1 MTPEVMGPPP
11 PPPAGADPSSVRQWN
26 ERVVVAALADGRPH
40 KVAETAA
47 ATGLTTAS
55 VRAVLRAL
63 GAKGWV
69 ADLAPAQAGIGRPAR
84 TYRLAQPDALTL
96 GIDLGGRAVRA
107 VVSDLAGDVRVIG
120 EAAVPPRDAAGTRTV
135 LTELLAGV
143 PIERVW
149 TTGLA
154 VSGALDADGRLLRSL
169 ALAHLEGARPA
180 DVFADV
186 LPGDVLTCHDTRSAL
201 WAEHEVG
208 AARGVDDVMLVS
220 LGRRHSIAL
229 LLSGQLHL
237 GAHGSAGELSLNE
250 LLPPATG
257 DGTTAAEARCYLDG
271 IAPQVALAV
280 GLVDPSL
287 LVVGGA
293 LAPAFGPNVSA
304 FTAALAA
311 RLESPP
317 AVALTE
323 LDQFAAAT
331 GACILARQRLWRL
344 LLDGAHGV
352 SPLTKESFLAA
363 ASVGGA

>member
-208 AARGVDDVMLVS
+208 AARGVADVMLVS
-220 LGRRHSIAL
+220 LGRRPSIAL
-229 LLSGQLHL
+229 LLAGRLYL

-250 LLPPATG
+250 LLLPTTG
-257 DGTTAAEARCYLDG
+257 DGTTPAEARRYLAD
-271 IAPQVALAV
+271 IAQVALAV
-280 GLVDPSL
+280 GLVDPTL

-293 LAPAFGPNVSA
+293 LAPAFGPNLPA

-331 GACILARQRLWRL
+331 GACLLARQRLWRL
-344 LLDGAHGV
+344 LLEGADGV
-352 SPLTKESFLAA
+352 PPLTRESFVAA
-363 ASVGGA
+363 AST